1 MNSIPEATKGPLG
14 RTLKPEGEVG
24 TDPEEATTSRVDA
37 EAGSAETKVDR
48 MRGREARERKER
60 ILL

>member
-1 MNSIPEATKGPLG
+1 M
-14 RTLKPEGEVG
+14 KPEGEVG